1 MHITARSLRSEQLQG
16 CTTIIA
22 AIVLTMFE
30 DFLGNSLKHETK
42 MHGLFPSVLQFQ
54 FAI

>member
-16 CTTIIA
+16 CTIIA

-30 DFLGNSLKHETK
+30 DFLGISLKHQTK